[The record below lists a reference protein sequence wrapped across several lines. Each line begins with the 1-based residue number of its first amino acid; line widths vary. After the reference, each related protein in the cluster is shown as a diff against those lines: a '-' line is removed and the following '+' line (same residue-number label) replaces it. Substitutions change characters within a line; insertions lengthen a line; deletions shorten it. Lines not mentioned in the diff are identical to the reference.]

1 MSVQDQQPTQISE
14 KVTTTLLDRMY
25 NNFVKITD
33 WVMKGKESK
42 YPMPKAL
49 AWLFDTTESN
59 QSEVAELKNL
69 VGTLQ
74 QNLVKKELRIAQ
86 LDTALQG
93 VNAALKQVVD
103 AVNAQQQQAP
113 ATFAPQTQNPV
124 APEPIVT
131 TPAPQPAPAPVEVVD
146 ELVDLDD
153 VVSGNADLVVS
164 GNADLVVSGNADLVT
179 AEAMSKAKG
188 EQVVAQTAPVVPHP
202 ATSPNEQAIQV
213 SAEAIGAGNIDP
225 ASYQALDAEIGAL
238 LG

>member
-1 MSVQDQQPTQISE
+1 MTEQVQQPTQISE

-69 VGTLQ
+69 IGTLQ

-93 VNAALKQVVD
+93 VNTALKQVVD
-103 AVNAQQQQAP
+103 AVNAQHQQAP

-124 APEPIVT
+124 ASEPVVT
-131 TPAPQPAPAPVEVVD
+131 APQPAPAPVEVVE

-153 VVSGNADLVVS
+153 VVSGNADLV
-164 GNADLVVSGNADLVT
+164 T
-179 AEAMSKAKG
+179 G

>member
-74 QNLVKKELRIAQ
+74 QNLVEKELRIAQ

-93 VNAALKQVVD
+93 VNTVLKQVVD
-103 AVNAQQQQAP
+103 AVNAQHQQ
-113 ATFAPQTQNPV
+113 

-131 TPAPQPAPAPVEVVD
+131 TPAPVEVVE

-153 VVSGNADLVVS
+153 VVSD
-164 GNADLVVSGNADLVT
+164 NADLVT
-179 AEAMSKAKG
+179 G

-202 ATSPNEQAIQV
+202 ASPNEQVIQV

>member
-14 KVTTTLLDRMY
+14 KVTTALLDRMY

-93 VNAALKQVVD
+93 VNTALKQVVD
-103 AVNAQQQQAP
+103 AVNAQQQQQQQQQQQAP

-124 APEPIVT
+124 VPEPVVT
-131 TPAPQPAPAPVEVVD
+131 TPAPQPAPAPVEVVG

-153 VVSGNADLVVS
+153 VVS

-188 EQVVAQTAPVVPHP
+188 EQVVAQTAPVAPQP

>member
-59 QSEVAELKNL
+59 QSEVAELKSL

-93 VNAALKQVVD
+93 VNTVLKQVVD
-103 AVNAQQQQAP
+103 AVNAQHQQAP
-113 ATFAPQTQNPV
+113 EPV
-124 APEPIVT
+124 VT
-131 TPAPQPAPAPVEVVD
+131 TPAPQPAPAPVEVVG

-153 VVSGNADLVVS
+153 VVSGNADLV
-164 GNADLVVSGNADLVT
+164 T
-179 AEAMSKAKG
+179 G

-225 ASYQALDAEIGAL
+225 ASYQALDAEIDAL

>member
-59 QSEVAELKNL
+59 ANEVAELKQL
-69 VGTLQ
+69 ITTLQ

-93 VNAALKQVVD
+93 VNTVLKQVVD
-103 AVNAQQQQAP
+103 AVNAQHQQAP

-131 TPAPQPAPAPVEVVD
+131 TPAPQPAPAPVEVVE

-153 VVSGNADLVVS
+153 VVSD
-164 GNADLVVSGNADLVT
+164 NADLVT
-179 AEAMSKAKG
+179 G

-238 LG
+238 LSK

>member
-1 MSVQDQQPTQISE
+1 MSIQDQQPTQISE

-93 VNAALKQVVD
+93 VNTVLKQVVD

-113 ATFAPQTQNPV
+113 
-124 APEPIVT
+124 EPIVT
-131 TPAPQPAPAPVEVVD
+131 TPAPAPVEVVE

-153 VVSGNADLVVS
+153 VV
-164 GNADLVVSGNADLVT
+164 T
-179 AEAMSKAKG
+179 G
-188 EQVVAQTAPVVPHP
+188 EQVVAQTAPGAPHP

>member
-14 KVTTTLLDRMY
+14 KVTTALLDRMY

-59 QSEVAELKNL
+59 QSEVAELKSL

-74 QNLVKKELRIAQ
+74 QNLVEKEQRIAQ

-93 VNAALKQVVD
+93 VNTVLKQVVD
-103 AVNAQQQQAP
+103 AVNAQQQAP
-113 ATFAPQTQNPV
+113 ATFAPEPV
-124 APEPIVT
+124 VT
-131 TPAPQPAPAPVEVVD
+131 TPAPQPAPAPVEVVE

-153 VVSGNADLVVS
+153 VVSD
-164 GNADLVVSGNADLVT
+164 NADLVT
-179 AEAMSKAKG
+179 G

-202 ATSPNEQAIQV
+202 TTSPNEQAIQV

>member
-1 MSVQDQQPTQISE
+1 MHERESVQAQQPTQISE
-14 KVTTTLLDRMY
+14 KVTTALLDRMY

-59 QSEVAELKNL
+59 RSEVAELKNL

-74 QNLVKKELRIAQ
+74 QNLVEKEQRIAQ

-93 VNAALKQVVD
+93 VNTVLKQVMD
-103 AVNAQQQQAP
+103 AVNAQHQQAP
-113 ATFAPQTQNPV
+113 ATFAPEPV
-124 APEPIVT
+124 VT
-131 TPAPQPAPAPVEVVD
+131 TPAPQPAPAPVEVVE

-153 VVSGNADLVVS
+153 VVSD
-164 GNADLVVSGNADLVT
+164 NADLVT
-179 AEAMSKAKG
+179 G

-202 ATSPNEQAIQV
+202 AASPNEQAIQV

-225 ASYQALDAEIGAL
+225 ASYQALDAEISAL

>member
-14 KVTTTLLDRMY
+14 KVTTALLDRMY

-59 QSEVAELKNL
+59 QSEVAELKSL

-74 QNLVKKELRIAQ
+74 QNLVEKEQRIAQ

-93 VNAALKQVVD
+93 VNTVLKQVVD
-103 AVNAQQQQAP
+103 AVNAQQQAP
-113 ATFAPQTQNPV
+113 ATFAPEPV
-124 APEPIVT
+124 VT
-131 TPAPQPAPAPVEVVD
+131 TPTPQPAPAPVEVVE

-153 VVSGNADLVVS
+153 VVSD
-164 GNADLVVSGNADLVT
+164 NADLVT
-179 AEAMSKAKG
+179 G
-188 EQVVAQTAPVVPHP
+188 EQVVAQTAPIVPHP
-202 ATSPNEQAIQV
+202 TTSPNEQAIQV

>member
-14 KVTTTLLDRMY
+14 KVTPTLLDRMY

-93 VNAALKQVVD
+93 VNTVLKQVVD
-103 AVNAQQQQAP
+103 AVNAQHQQAP
-113 ATFAPQTQNPV
+113 A
-124 APEPIVT
+124 PIVT
-131 TPAPQPAPAPVEVVD
+131 TPAPQPAPAPVEVVE

-153 VVSGNADLVVS
+153 VVSD
-164 GNADLVVSGNADLVT
+164 NADLVT
-179 AEAMSKAKG
+179 G

-202 ATSPNEQAIQV
+202 VTSPNEQAIQV

-238 LG
+238 LSK

>member
-74 QNLVKKELRIAQ
+74 QNLVEKELRIAQ

-93 VNAALKQVVD
+93 VNTVLKQVVD
-103 AVNAQQQQAP
+103 AVNAQHQQ
-113 ATFAPQTQNPV
+113 

-131 TPAPQPAPAPVEVVD
+131 TPAPQPAPAPVEVGE

-153 VVSGNADLVVS
+153 VVSD
-164 GNADLVVSGNADLVT
+164 NADLVT
-179 AEAMSKAKG
+179 G

-238 LG
+238 LSK

>member
-74 QNLVKKELRIAQ
+74 QNLVEKELRIAQ

-93 VNAALKQVVD
+93 VNTVLKQVVD
-103 AVNAQQQQAP
+103 AVNAQHQQAP
-113 ATFAPQTQNPV
+113 A
-124 APEPIVT
+124 PIVT
-131 TPAPQPAPAPVEVVD
+131 TPAPQPAPAPVEVVE

-153 VVSGNADLVVS
+153 VVSD
-164 GNADLVVSGNADLVT
+164 NADLVT
-179 AEAMSKAKG
+179 G

-213 SAEAIGAGNIDP
+213 SAEAIGAGNIHP

-238 LG
+238 LSK

>member
-59 QSEVAELKNL
+59 QSEVAELKSL

-93 VNAALKQVVD
+93 VNTVLKQVVD
-103 AVNAQQQQAP
+103 AVNAQQQAP
-113 ATFAPQTQNPV
+113 A
-124 APEPIVT
+124 PIVT
-131 TPAPQPAPAPVEVVD
+131 TPAPQPAPAPVEVVE
-146 ELVDLDD
+146 ELVDFDD
-153 VVSGNADLVVS
+153 VL
-164 GNADLVVSGNADLVT
+164 SGNADLVT
-179 AEAMSKAKG
+179 G

>member
-14 KVTTTLLDRMY
+14 KVTPTLLDRMY

-93 VNAALKQVVD
+93 VNTVLKQVVD
-103 AVNAQQQQAP
+103 AVNAQHQQAH
-113 ATFAPQTQNPV
+113 A
-124 APEPIVT
+124 PIVT
-131 TPAPQPAPAPVEVVD
+131 TPAPQPAPAPVEVVE

-153 VVSGNADLVVS
+153 VVSD
-164 GNADLVVSGNADLVT
+164 NADLVT
-179 AEAMSKAKG
+179 G

>member
-1 MSVQDQQPTQISE
+1 MSIQDQQPTQISE

-93 VNAALKQVVD
+93 VNTALKQVVD
-103 AVNAQQQQAP
+103 AVNAQQQAP
-113 ATFAPQTQNPV
+113 ATF

-131 TPAPQPAPAPVEVVD
+131 TPAPQPAPAPVEVVE
-146 ELVDLDD
+146 ELVDLDE
-153 VVSGNADLVVS
+153 VV
-164 GNADLVVSGNADLVT
+164 T
-179 AEAMSKAKG
+179 G
-188 EQVVAQTAPVVPHP
+188 EQVVAQTAPVAPHP

>member
-1 MSVQDQQPTQISE
+1 MTEQVQQPTQISE

-59 QSEVAELKNL
+59 QSQVAELKNL

-74 QNLVKKELRIAQ
+74 QNLVEKELRIAQ

-93 VNAALKQVVD
+93 VNTVLKQVVD
-103 AVNAQQQQAP
+103 AVNAQHQQAP
-113 ATFAPQTQNPV
+113 A
-124 APEPIVT
+124 PIVT
-131 TPAPQPAPAPVEVVD
+131 TPAPQPAPAPVEVVE

-153 VVSGNADLVVS
+153 VVSGNADLV
-164 GNADLVVSGNADLVT
+164 T
-179 AEAMSKAKG
+179 G

>member
-69 VGTLQ
+69 VSTLQ
-74 QNLVKKELRIAQ
+74 QNLVEKELRIAQ

-93 VNAALKQVVD
+93 VNTVLKQVVD
-103 AVNAQQQQAP
+103 AVNAQHQQ
-113 ATFAPQTQNPV
+113 

-131 TPAPQPAPAPVEVVD
+131 TPAPQPAPAPVEVVE

-153 VVSGNADLVVS
+153 VVSD
-164 GNADLVVSGNADLVT
+164 NADLVT
-179 AEAMSKAKG
+179 G

-238 LG
+238 LSK

>member
-14 KVTTTLLDRMY
+14 KVTPTLLDRMY

-74 QNLVKKELRIAQ
+74 QNLVEKELRIAQ

-93 VNAALKQVVD
+93 VNTVLKQVVD
-103 AVNAQQQQAP
+103 AVNAQHQQAP
-113 ATFAPQTQNPV
+113 A
-124 APEPIVT
+124 PIVT
-131 TPAPQPAPAPVEVVD
+131 TPAPQPAPAPVEVVE

-153 VVSGNADLVVS
+153 VVSD
-164 GNADLVVSGNADLVT
+164 NADLVT
-179 AEAMSKAKG
+179 G

>member
-14 KVTTTLLDRMY
+14 KVTPTLLDRMY

-59 QSEVAELKNL
+59 ANEVAELKQL
-69 VGTLQ
+69 ITTLQ
-74 QNLVKKELRIAQ
+74 QNLVEKELRIAQ

-93 VNAALKQVVD
+93 VNTVLKQVVD
-103 AVNAQQQQAP
+103 AVNAQHQQ
-113 ATFAPQTQNPV
+113 

-131 TPAPQPAPAPVEVVD
+131 TPAPQPAPAPVEVVE

-153 VVSGNADLVVS
+153 VVSD
-164 GNADLVVSGNADLVT
+164 NADLVT
-179 AEAMSKAKG
+179 G
-188 EQVVAQTAPVVPHP
+188 EQVVPHP

-238 LG
+238 LSK

>member
-1 MSVQDQQPTQISE
+1 MSEAMNGRESVQVQQPTQISE

-59 QSEVAELKNL
+59 ANEVAELKSL

-74 QNLVKKELRIAQ
+74 QNLVKKEQRISQ

-103 AVNAQQQQAP
+103 AVNAQHQQAP
-113 ATFAPQTQNPV
+113 AIPQTQTEVVSEPLVV
-124 APEPIVT
+124 A
-131 TPAPQPAPAPVEVVD
+131 TPAPQPAPTPVDVVE

-153 VVSGNADLVVS
+153 VVN
-164 GNADLVVSGNADLVT
+164 
-179 AEAMSKAKG
+179 
-188 EQVVAQTAPVVPHP
+188 EQVAPAPVAPQP
-202 ATSPNEQAIQV
+202 AVSPNEQAIQV
-213 SAEAIGAGNIDP
+213 SAEAVGAGNIDP

-238 LG
+238 LSK

>member
-1 MSVQDQQPTQISE
+1 MTEQVQQPTQISE

-59 QSEVAELKNL
+59 ANEVAELKNL

-74 QNLVKKELRIAQ
+74 QNLVEKELRIAQ

-93 VNAALKQVVD
+93 VNTVLKQVVD
-103 AVNAQQQQAP
+103 AVNAQHQQ
-113 ATFAPQTQNPV
+113 

-131 TPAPQPAPAPVEVVD
+131 TPAPQPAPAPVEVGE

-153 VVSGNADLVVS
+153 VVSD
-164 GNADLVVSGNADLVT
+164 NADLVT
-179 AEAMSKAKG
+179 G

-238 LG
+238 LSK

>member
-1 MSVQDQQPTQISE
+1 MTEQVQQPTQISE

-59 QSEVAELKNL
+59 QSEVAELKSL

-74 QNLVKKELRIAQ
+74 QNLVQKEQRIVQ

-93 VNAALKQVVD
+93 VNAVLKQVVD
-103 AVNAQQQQAP
+103 AVNAQHQQAP

-124 APEPIVT
+124 VSEPV
-131 TPAPQPAPAPVEVVD
+131 APQPAPTPAPVVEVVE

-153 VVSGNADLVVS
+153 V
-164 GNADLVVSGNADLVT
+164 T
-179 AEAMSKAKG
+179 G
-188 EQVVAQTAPVVPHP
+188 EQVVAQTAPVAPQP
-202 ATSPNEQAIQV
+202 AVSPNEQAIQV
-213 SAEAIGAGNIDP
+213 SAEAVGAGNIDP

-238 LG
+238 LSK

>member
-14 KVTTTLLDRMY
+14 KVTPTLLDRMY

-74 QNLVKKELRIAQ
+74 QNLVDKELRIAQ

-93 VNAALKQVVD
+93 VNTVLKQVVD
-103 AVNAQQQQAP
+103 AVNAQHQQAP
-113 ATFAPQTQNPV
+113 A
-124 APEPIVT
+124 PIVT
-131 TPAPQPAPAPVEVVD
+131 TPAPQPAPAPVEVVE

-153 VVSGNADLVVS
+153 VVSD
-164 GNADLVVSGNADLVT
+164 NADLVT
-179 AEAMSKAKG
+179 G

-238 LG
+238 LSK

>member
-103 AVNAQQQQAP
+103 AVNAQQ
-113 ATFAPQTQNPV
+113 TQNPV
-124 APEPIVT
+124 APEPVVT
-131 TPAPQPAPAPVEVVD
+131 TPAPQPAPAPVEVVE

-153 VVSGNADLVVS
+153 V
-164 GNADLVVSGNADLVT
+164 T
-179 AEAMSKAKG
+179 G
-188 EQVVAQTAPVVPHP
+188 EQVVAQTAPSVPQP

>member
-59 QSEVAELKNL
+59 ANEVAELKQL
-69 VGTLQ
+69 ITTLQ
-74 QNLVKKELRIAQ
+74 QNLVEKELRIAQ

-93 VNAALKQVVD
+93 VNTVLKQVVD
-103 AVNAQQQQAP
+103 AVNAQHQQAP
-113 ATFAPQTQNPV
+113 A
-124 APEPIVT
+124 PIVT
-131 TPAPQPAPAPVEVVD
+131 TPAPQPAPAPVEVVE

-153 VVSGNADLVVS
+153 V
-164 GNADLVVSGNADLVT
+164 T
-179 AEAMSKAKG
+179 G
-188 EQVVAQTAPVVPHP
+188 EQVVAQTAPVVAHP

>member
-14 KVTTTLLDRMY
+14 KVTPTLLDRMY

-74 QNLVKKELRIAQ
+74 QNLVEKELRIAQ

-93 VNAALKQVVD
+93 VNTVLKQVVD
-103 AVNAQQQQAP
+103 AVNAQHQQAP
-113 ATFAPQTQNPV
+113 APV
-124 APEPIVT
+124 LT
-131 TPAPQPAPAPVEVVD
+131 PAPVEVVE

-153 VVSGNADLVVS
+153 VVSD
-164 GNADLVVSGNADLVT
+164 NADLVT
-179 AEAMSKAKG
+179 G
-188 EQVVAQTAPVVPHP
+188 EQVVAHP

-238 LG
+238 LSK

>member
-1 MSVQDQQPTQISE
+1 
-14 KVTTTLLDRMY
+14 
-25 NNFVKITD
+25 
-33 WVMKGKESK
+33 
-42 YPMPKAL
+42 MPKAL

-74 QNLVKKELRIAQ
+74 QNLVEKELRIAQ

-93 VNAALKQVVD
+93 VNTVLKQVVD
-103 AVNAQQQQAP
+103 AVNAQHQQAP
-113 ATFAPQTQNPV
+113 A
-124 APEPIVT
+124 PIVT
-131 TPAPQPAPAPVEVVD
+131 TPAPQPAPAPVEVVE

-153 VVSGNADLVVS
+153 VVSD
-164 GNADLVVSGNADLVT
+164 NADLVT
-179 AEAMSKAKG
+179 G

>member
-14 KVTTTLLDRMY
+14 KVTTALLDRMY

-124 APEPIVT
+124 VPEPVVT

-146 ELVDLDD
+146 ELVDLDE
-153 VVSGNADLVVS
+153 VM
-164 GNADLVVSGNADLVT
+164 SGNADLVT

-202 ATSPNEQAIQV
+202 TTSPNEQAIQV